1 MNNEIKSK
9 VIFSVLFVLGIVLL
23 VGGSTYAIFTWSS
36 DNIKYTGSTE
46 CFDVYYL
53 KGDDIGS
60 NEEKATLT
68 PSYSYE
74 GGLSSTIKFNFGE
87 ACNVNATA
95 KLYLDTLDTT
105 SSNLYKEGLLNYQV
119 LINGTPS
126 DTLKGSITTSGTTTI
141 NLGTLNKATS
151 ATDEY
156 TVYVWLDY
164 NKIENEHAAS
174 SYYGKIRAEV
184 SQIGE

>member
-1 MNNEIKSK
+1 MNKEIKSK
-9 VIFSVLFVLGIVLL
+9 VIFSILFVLGIVLL

-36 DNIKYTGSTE
+36 DNIKYTGSSE
-46 CFDVYYL
+46 CFEVSYT
-53 KGDDIGS
+53 KGADIGS
-60 NEEKATLT
+60 NENKATLT

-74 GGLSSTIKFNFGE
+74 GGLSSTIVIDYNSN
-87 ACNVNATA
+87 CNINAVG
-95 KLYLDTLDTT
+95 KLYIDTLDTT
-105 SSNLYKEGLLNYQV
+105 SSNLFKEGLLNYQV
-119 LINGTPS
+119 LEDGEVT
-126 DTLKGSITTSGTTTI
+126 DLKGSITSTDPI
-141 NLGTLNKATS
+141 EIVLNNIKNVS
-151 ATDEY
+151 NY